1 MKYPIVRQFNPSVN
15 QDIKSVTKNEASNH
29 KSKTDMYHETSN
41 TEEIISKLEMISSG
55 NENTCISKKNSS
67 LDQLVLSGVLLPFAE
82 VDTNRKEYQLSLKQT
97 NDEKSNE
104 EETRNYKVSVVIDS
118 TSWGFMIG
126 EVEILVKTPEE
137 VEDAANKIEQIAN
150 KLEFTS
156 AKKGGK
162 IINYLQKHRPRAY
175 NTYIEFL
182 NK

>member
-1 MKYPIVRQFNPSVN
+1 MFQRNIF
-15 QDIKSVTKNEASNH
+15 
-29 KSKTDMYHETSN
+29 
-41 TEEIISKLEMISSG
+41 
-55 NENTCISKKNSS
+55 SKKNSS

-82 VDTNRKEYQLSLKQT
+82 IDTNRKEYQLSLKQT

-104 EETRNYKVSVVIDS
+104 EETKNYKVSVVIGS

-137 VEDAANKIEQIAN
+137 VEDAANQIEQIAN
-150 KLEFTS
+150 KLDFTT